1 MYCMHTDE
9 LKEFQER
16 LFNMVNQRL
25 TKLRMKNSAPFLL
38 VLRHSPFLNPDEV
51 GSSNGSKKQLN
62 ADEECIK
69 DMMLDGTLI
78 FLY

>member
-9 LKEFQER
+9 LKEFQEN

-25 TKLRMKNSAPFLL
+25 TKLGMKNSAPFLL
-38 VLRHSPFLNPDEV
+38 VLCHSPFLNPDEV
-51 GSSNGSKKQLN
+51 GSNNGIKKKLN
-62 ADEECIK
+62 ADEERIK
-69 DMMLDGTLI
+69 DMMLDGTFI